1 MDRAKTIRANG
12 SDRGTSFSAA
22 SERLQKAL
30 RSGKKLLA
38 VGTLLLLAGWISLMA
53 SMWGIEWE
61 LPLSSGAPPATL
73 KFALVDAQELKIWLD
88 QGGAFVLIDARS
100 PAEFA
105 AGHIPTAVN
114 RPLGHSPSA
123 GSGHQEKHVRVVFY
137 CAGSSESG
145 YSPCAR
151 AIEQALQSGS
161 QQVYWFKEGMTAWLA
176 QGYPVEKSLYQ
187 IKGAGKN
194 DTAKKE
200 S

>member
-1 MDRAKTIRANG
+1 MDRTKSIRANG

-30 RSGKKLLA
+30 RGGKKFLTM
-38 VGTLLLLAGWISLMA
+38 GMLLLLAGWITLTA
-53 SMWGIEWE
+53 PMWGIEWG
-61 LPLSSGAPPATL
+61 LPVSSGAPQAST
-73 KFALVDAQELKIWLD
+73 KFTLVDAQALKNSLD
-88 QGGAFVLIDARS
+88 QGGAFVLIDVRS

-114 RPLGHSPSA
+114 RPLGHSPRL
-123 GSGHQEKHVRVVFY
+123 GSDHQEQRVWVVNY
-137 CAGSSESG
+137 CAGSSDRD

-161 QQVYWFKEGMTAWLA
+161 QQVYSFKEGMTAWLA
-176 QGYPVEKSLYQ
+176 QGYPVERS
-187 IKGAGKN
+187 
-194 DTAKKE
+194 

>member
-1 MDRAKTIRANG
+1 MDRTKSIPGND

-30 RSGKKLLA
+30 WGGKKLLA
-38 VGTLLLLAGWISLMA
+38 AGMLLLLAGWIILM
-53 SMWGIEWE
+53 SPTWGIEWG
-61 LPLSSGAPPATL
+61 LPVTSGAPPAAL
-73 KFALVDAQELKIWLD
+73 KFTLVKAQELKDWLD
-88 QGGAFVLIDARS
+88 QGSAFVLIDARS

-105 AGHIPTAVN
+105 AGHIPTALN
-114 RPLGHSPSA
+114 KPQGHSPRL
-123 GSGHQEKHVRVVFY
+123 GSDHQEQHVRVVFY

-151 AIEQALQSGS
+151 AIEEALRSGY

-176 QGYPVEKSLYQ
+176 QGYPVARS
-187 IKGAGKN
+187 
-194 DTAKKE
+194 